1 GPRLCERAHAD
12 RRRASGMA
20 GSGTLRC
27 DRGHRRP
34 GADPRGPRVAA
45 RPRRTARH
53 PRGRPRAVPHDGDAH
68 AYRVPAR
75 SRRARA
81 LRADDGRG
89 REGSLSGPAAALLP
103 LSTASLTTLI
113 VLGSA
118 ILLFL
123 SGRVRP
129 DLVALMVLASLAV
142 GGVLTPREEL
152 AGFGRPAVVTLVGIF
167 VVAQGLLLTGA
178 SARVGDLLARAGG

>member
-1 GPRLCERAHAD
+1 
-12 RRRASGMA
+12 
-20 GSGTLRC
+20 
-27 DRGHRRP
+27 
-34 GADPRGPRVAA
+34 
-45 RPRRTARH
+45 
-53 PRGRPRAVPHDGDAH
+53 
-68 AYRVPAR
+68 
-75 SRRARA
+75 ARA

-178 SARVGDLLARAGG
+178 SARVGDLLARAGGSTEKRLVASVMVSGAFLSIFMNNVAATSILMPAVSSLAHRRHVY